1 MKRKEI
7 AALILI
13 GALLSGLIT
22 AGASEAGTSGNPLIS
37 LEWLKET
44 FLPGLEK
51 DLDEKVSNGMEDLV
65 GGFVNS
71 GPEGHELRVKRGD
84 VITLERGSVLT
95 SLAGEISIVS
105 SDGTVLDV
113 TEGAEIPADTEIL
126 LMDHRYL
133 TAEETQALFSV
144 TSDTA
149 VIHLSG
155 LYRIAASLE
164 TDYNALADALHEMGL
179 FMGSNTPYGSS
190 YDLEDAP
197 TRIQGLIIFLRLLGE
212 EEAALSYTDTSVTFV
227 DVSSW
232 ARPYVA
238 YAYEKKYTGG
248 QKVGENGEIT
258 FGQNDIMTPR
268 DFLTFLLRAMKY
280 QEGTDFNWKTAV
292 TDAEAL
298 GLLTSGE
305 VELLNE
311 KPFLRA
317 QVVYLSYFM
326 LSAKTAGGEPLMN
339 QLASTGKITTDAI
352 ADITKDITVTRIK

>member
-13 GALLSGLIT
+13 GVLLSGLIT
-22 AGASEAGTSGNPLIS
+22 AVASEAGTSGNPLIS

-51 DLDEKVSNGMEDLV
+51 DLDDKIDGDMDDLV
-65 GGFVNS
+65 GGFVNA
-71 GPEGHELRVKRGD
+71 GPEGREMRVKRGD
-84 VITLERGSVLT
+84 VITLESGSVLT
-95 SLAGEISIVS
+95 SLAGEISVAS

-113 TEGAEIPADTEIL
+113 TEGIELPADMEML
-126 LMDHRYL
+126 LTDHRYL
-133 TAEETQALFSV
+133 TAEETQALFTV
-144 TSDTA
+144 ASDTA

-155 LYRIAASLE
+155 LYRIAPSLE
-164 TDYNALADALHEMGL
+164 TDYNALADALREMGL

-190 YDLEDAP
+190 YDLEEAP

-227 DVSSW
+227 DVSNW

-238 YAYEKKYTGG
+238 YAYDKGYTGG

-280 QEGTDFNWKTAV
+280 QEGVNFNWKTAV
-292 TDAEAL
+292 IDAENL

-305 VELLNE
+305 VKLLTE
-311 KPFLRA
+311 KPFLRS

-326 LSAKTAGGEPLMN
+326 LNAKTAGGELLMD
-339 QLASTGKITTDAI
+339 QLASTGKITTADI
-352 ADITKDITVTRIK
+352 ADITKNITVDRIK